1 MITAKT
7 SCRVRTTDREFP
19 MRTLFR
25 LVIIVAIATAFR
37 WPPASAGI
45 PAKAP
50 AGYPITPVPFTSV
63 KVDDRFWS
71 PRLETNRTVTIPH
84 VFRMCEETGRIRN
97 FLIADSIL
105 TGRIDSG
112 KFCSRYGFDD
122 SDVFK
127 AIEAASYALHTR
139 YDGQLDRYLDTLIL
153 RISRAQE
160 QDGYLYTMR
169 TINPR
174 VSWANERWVN
184 DRTKSSHELYN
195 VGHLYEAATAHFAAT
210 GKRSLLEVALRSAE
224 LLVKTFGPDKMH
236 TVPGH
241 QVTEI
246 GLAKLF
252 LVTGERKYLELAK
265 FFIDERGRSTPR
277 GEVYNQD
284 HLPIE
289 EQTEAV
295 GHAVRAAYFYAG
307 IADVASLLGDAAL
320 IRVIDRLW
328 EDVVTKKLYV
338 TGGIGSAGDIEG
350 FGPPYELANH
360 SAYCETCASIANVYW
375 NFRMFLLHG
384 DGRYLDVME
393 RVIYNGVLPGVSL
406 QGDRFFYPNPLSSIS
421 GRDRTPWFTCACCP
435 PNVARFIPS
444 IPGYVYAMHSDTV
457 FVNLFVG
464 GSASAAVNGVPVAI
478 AQSGGYPW
486 AGEVAINVD
495 PARPLRFVLK
505 VRIPGWAQGQP
516 VPGDLYRSVSAP
528 TGPVQIA
535 VNGKGV
541 PVVMDRGF
549 AAIGRVWSQGD
560 RVELRLPVTNGRTVA
575 HPKVEANRGRVALE
589 RGPIVYC
596 LEGIDHPGGWVF
608 DLQLPD
614 TTAIRNEFREGL
626 FGGVTVSG
634 AWPAASGRR
643 RERWSATR
651 EEFTAIPYYAWAHR
665 GRAQMTVWPAREISA
680 VHPRPE
686 PTLASRSKRHRIG
699 RRRTGSGQR
708 PLRSRQL
715 CRPRVPLPALV
726 AEKGDDR
733 VGAVRIPR
741 TLTGVDSGSL
751 LVRRY
756 RQRRMPAACF
766 LEGLVPGGGGVETRY
781 TPGCSAPPVKDRFTV
796 LSFAPVTTDAL
807 RLEITSREGFAAGI
821 HEWKVR

>member
-1 MITAKT
+1 MHNPL
-7 SCRVRTTDREFP
+7 R
-19 MRTLFR
+19 
-25 LVIIVAIATAFR
+25 VAIVVATVTVLRCFPA
-37 WPPASAGI
+37 PAGVPAS
-45 PAKAP
+45 PP
-50 AGYPITPVPFTSV
+50 TGYPITPVPFTAV

-97 FLIADSIL
+97 FQIADSIL

-112 KFCSRYGFDD
+112 RFCSRYGFDD

-127 AIEAASYALHTR
+127 SIEAASYSLHTR
-139 YDGQLDRYLDTLIL
+139 YDEQLDRYLDTLIH

-195 VGHLYEAATAHFAAT
+195 VGHLYEAAVAHFAAT
-210 GKRSLLEVALRSAE
+210 GKRSLLEVALRSAD
-224 LLVKTFGPDKMH
+224 LLVKTFGPDRMH

-265 FFIDERGRSTPR
+265 FFIDERGRSTPH

-284 HLPIE
+284 HLPVS

-307 IADVASLLGDAAL
+307 IADVASLLGETSL

-384 DGRYLDVME
+384 DARYLDVME

-444 IPGYVYAMHSDTV
+444 IPGYVYALCRDTV

-464 GSASAAVNGVPVAI
+464 GTAAAAVNGVNVAI

-486 AGEVAINVD
+486 EGNVAIRVD
-495 PARPLRFVLK
+495 PARAIPFVLK
-505 VRIPGWAQGQP
+505 VRIPGWAYGHP
-516 VPGDLYRSVSAP
+516 VPGDLYRYVGAS
-528 TGPVQIA
+528 TEPVRIA
-535 VNGKGV
+535 VNGKSV
-541 PVVMDRGF
+541 PVKMDRGF

-560 RVELRLPVTNGRTVA
+560 RVELSLPVTPRRTVA

-596 LEGIDHPGGWVF
+596 LEGLDQPAGWVF
-608 DLQLPD
+608 DLQIPD
-614 TTAIRNEFREGL
+614 TAAIRNEFREGVL
-626 FGGVTVSG
+626 GGVTVLRG
-634 AWPAASGRR
+634 MASRFRQEKGGVVRD
-643 RERWSATR
+643 AG
-651 EEFTAIPYYAWAHR
+651 EFTAIPYYAWAHR
-665 GRAQMTVWPAREISA
+665 GRAQMTVWPAREIAA
-680 VHPRPE
+680 VHPQPE
-686 PTLASRSKRHRIG
+686 PTLASRSKVTASAGAAREAINDLFDPDSSAGHAFPYLHWWPRKG
-699 RRRTGSGQR
+699 TTEWVQYEFPGPVPVSTVEVYWYDDTATGE
-708 PLRSRQL
+708 
-715 CRPRVPLPALV
+715 CRLPASWKV
-726 AEKGDDR
+726 MFREG
-733 VGAVRIPR
+733 GAWKPVSP
-741 TLTGVDSGSL
+741 
-751 LVRRY
+751 
-756 RQRRMPAACF
+756 QA
-766 LEGLVPGGGGVETRY
+766 
-781 TPGCSAPPVKDRFTV
+781 SAPPVKDRFTV
-796 LSFAPVTTDAL
+796 LSFTPVTTDAL

>member
-1 MITAKT
+1 
-7 SCRVRTTDREFP
+7 
-19 MRTLFR
+19 
-25 LVIIVAIATAFR
+25 
-37 WPPASAGI
+37 
-45 PAKAP
+45 
-50 AGYPITPVPFTSV
+50 VPFTAV
-63 KVDDRFWS
+63 TVDDRFWS

-97 FLIADSIL
+97 FQIADSVL

-127 AIEAASYALHTR
+127 SIEAASYALHTR
-139 YDGQLDRYLDTLIL
+139 YDERLDRYLDTLIL

-160 QDGYLYTMR
+160 RDGYLYTMR

-174 VSWANERWVN
+174 VSWANDRWVN

-195 VGHLYEAATAHFAAT
+195 VGHLYEAAVAHFAAT
-210 GKRSLLEVALRSAE
+210 GKRSLLDVALRSSD
-224 LLVKTFGPDKMH
+224 LLVQTFGPEKMH

-307 IADVASLLGDAAL
+307 IADVASLLGDASL

-384 DGRYLDVME
+384 DARYIDVME
-393 RVIYNGVLPGVSL
+393 RIIYNGVLPGVSL

-444 IPGYVYAMHSDTV
+444 IPGYVYALRRDTV

-464 GSASAAVNGVPVAI
+464 GTVSAGVNGVNVAMT
-478 AQSGGYPW
+478 QSGGYPW
-486 AGEVAINVD
+486 EGNIAIRVD
-495 PARPLRFVLK
+495 PARSIPFVLK

-516 VPGDLYRSVSAP
+516 VPGDLYRYEGAS
-528 TGPVQIA
+528 TEPVRIT
-535 VNGKGV
+535 VNGRAV
-541 PVVMDRGF
+541 TAVMDRGY
-549 AAIGRVWSQGD
+549 AVIGRTWKKGD
-560 RVELRLPVTNGRTVA
+560 RVDVRLPVAPRRTVA
-575 HPKVEANRGRVALE
+575 HPKVKADLGRVALE

-596 LEGIDHPGGWVF
+596 LEGLDQPGGWVF
-608 DLQLPD
+608 DLLLPD
-614 TTAIRNEFREGL
+614 TAAIRNEFREGVV
-626 FGGVTVSG
+626 GGVTVLRGMAWRSRQEKG
-634 AWPAASGRR
+634 AVVRDPV
-643 RERWSATR
+643 
-651 EEFTAIPYYAWAHR
+651 EFTAIPYYAWAHR
-665 GRAQMTVWPAREISA
+665 GRAQMTVWAARENAA
-680 VHPRPE
+680 VHPQPE
-686 PTLASRSKRHRIG
+686 PTLASRSRVTASAGSAREAVNDLFDPDSSADHTFPYLHWWPRKG
-699 RRRTGSGQR
+699 TTEWVQYDFPGSVPVSKVEVYWYDDTATGE
-708 PLRSRQL
+708 
-715 CRPRVPLPALV
+715 CRLPASWKVLYR
-726 AEKGDDR
+726 EGDEWK
-733 VGAVRIPR
+733 AV
-741 TLTGVDSGSL
+741 
-751 LVRRY
+751 
-756 RQRRMPAACF
+756 
-766 LEGLVPGGGGVETRY
+766 
-781 TPGCSAPPVKDRFTV
+781 TPLASAPPVNDSFTV
-796 LSFAPVTTDAL
+796 LTFSPVTTDAL